1 MLAEIITIGD
11 EILIGQIVDTN
22 SAFISKELN
31 KAGVQVYQI
40 TSIQDDREHIL
51 EALSE
56 AKKRVQLVLVTGG
69 LGPTKDDITKQTFC
83 EFLSDHLVEN
93 TSVKE
98 NIIEI
103 FRKHLKR
110 EPSHSNLLQAM
121 VPSKAQILQNKH
133 GTAPGMWME
142 KDGVVFVSMPGVPYE
157 MKHLLTEQVLPKVL
171 KQFKRPHIYH
181 KTLLTYGQGESIIAE
196 RILSWENELP
206 LSIKLAYLPSLGRVR
221 LRLSSKGENKTV
233 IEEGVNAQMERL
245 SVILSDIAVGFED
258 ENSIEE
264 RIASLLVKK
273 NQTLSL
279 AESCTG
285 GSIARE
291 ITSHAG
297 ASAFFKGSIIPYATH
312 LKSEILGVDPQLIEK
327 YSVVSIPVAEAMAF
341 HSQKLFNTDYSVST
355 TGIAG
360 PTKGDGKDEVGTVC
374 IAVATPSKVVSEKF
388 SFGNARE
395 KVIGKATNKAFE
407 MLLKEILK
415 N

>member
-22 SAFISKELN
+22 SAYISKELN
-31 KAGVQVYQI
+31 NAGVQVYQI

-51 EALSE
+51 EALNE

-69 LGPTKDDITKQTFC
+69 LGPTKDDITKETFC
-83 EFLSDHLVEN
+83 EFLGDHLVEN
-93 TSVKE
+93 ASVKQ
-98 NIIEI
+98 NIIDI
-103 FRKHLKR
+103 FQKHLKR
-110 EPSHSNLLQAM
+110 EPLPSNLRQAM
-121 VPSKAQILQNKH
+121 VPSTAIILQNKN

-157 MKHLLTEQVLPKVL
+157 MKHLLSGQVLPKVL
-171 KQFKRPHIYH
+171 KQFKRPYIYH
-181 KTLLTYGQGESIIAE
+181 KTLLTYGQGESVIAMRIE
-196 RILSWENELP
+196 RWENELP
-206 LSIKLAYLPSLGRVR
+206 SHIKLAYLPSLGRVR
-221 LRLSSKGENKTV
+221 LRLLSKGENKTALKNEV
-233 IEEGVNAQMERL
+233 DAQMKKL
-245 SVILSDIAVGFED
+245 STLLDDIAVGFED

-264 RIASLLVKK
+264 RIGELLVKK

-285 GSIARE
+285 GSIATA
-291 ITSHAG
+291 ITSNPG
-297 ASAFFKGSIIPYATH
+297 SSAYFKGSIIPYATH
-312 LKSEILGVDPQLIEK
+312 LKSEILGVDKQLIEK
-327 YSVVSIPVAEAMAF
+327 YSVVSIPVAEAMAR
-341 HSQKLFNTDYSVST
+341 HSRQLFTTDYAIAT

-360 PTKGDGKDEVGTVC
+360 PTKGDGNDDIGTVC
-374 IAVATPSKVVSEKF
+374 IAVATPTTVVSEKF

>member
-196 RILSWENELP
+196 RILSWENGLP